1 MKLCFRF
8 TYCGLHRVVKLRFLK
23 LFGPLRAIL
32 FGAMDSTPL
41 LFIITSEKAQH

>member
-23 LFGPLRAIL
+23 LFGRLS
-32 FGAMDSTPL
+32 FGWAMEHWLEQMATL
-41 LFIITSEKAQH
+41 